1 MVYLL
6 YDLILLLAALILIPY
21 YYFRGVRYRS
31 FRHGIKE
38 RLGFFAPGQF
48 DCLAGKQVFWIHV
61 VSVGETRAV
70 LPLVKALKKAYPEV
84 ALIISNV
91 TETGHE
97 IASQVAEVNCCLFF
111 PYDFSLVVRRVLRQ
125 VNPSLIIIVETEIW
139 PNFVRLARDR
149 KIPVILVN
157 GRISDRSYPRYQW
170 IKRFI
175 RPILR
180 QFSFFC
186 MQTVEDGRRLRMLG
200 APAALVQ
207 VSGNVKFDLD
217 ISLPDHPIVVQ
228 LKKRYHLPE
237 GELIWVAGSTHAG
250 EEEVVVDVYQQLASR
265 RKLLRLVLVPRHP
278 ERCSAVGKMLAG
290 RQIPFVRC
298 SELASMD
305 ELLAPDTVLLVD
317 TVGELP
323 QIYVVSDIVFVGGS
337 LVPVGGHNIL
347 EASAVRKPVIFG
359 PHMQNF
365 REISQLLLAAGGGV
379 MVSGKSELLT
389 VTQRLLADDTI
400 CLNMGAKGYDLI
412 RKNVGATASTVEMI
426 RKVLAEK
433 SSGAK
438 KGQV

>member
-6 YDLILLLAALILIPY
+6 YDFILLLAALILIPY
-21 YYFRGVRYRS
+21 YYFRGVRYQS
-31 FRHGIKE
+31 FRQGIKE
-38 RLGFFAPGQF
+38 RLGFFAPGRF

-97 IASQVAEVNCCLFF
+97 VASQVAEVDCCLFF

-139 PNFVRLARDR
+139 PNFVRLARDG
-149 KIPVILVN
+149 KIPLILAN
-157 GRISDRSYPRYQW
+157 GRISDRSYPHYQW

-175 RPILR
+175 RSILQ
-180 QFSFFC
+180 QFSVLC
-186 MQTVEDGRRLRMLG
+186 VQTEEDARRLRMLG

-217 ISLPDHPIVVQ
+217 VSLPDHPTVAQ
-228 LKKRYHLPE
+228 LKKGYHLPE

-250 EEEVVVDVYQQLASR
+250 EEEVVVDVYQQLASGV
-265 RKLLRLVLVPRHP
+265 KLLRLVLVPRHP
-278 ERCSAVGKMLAG
+278 ERCPSVVKMLAG

-317 TVGELP
+317 TVGELQ
-323 QIYVVSDIVFVGGS
+323 QIYAVSDIVFVGGS

-412 RKNVGATASTVEMI
+412 RKNVGATASTLEMI

>member
-6 YDLILLLAALILIPY
+6 YDFILLLAALILIPY

-31 FRHGIKE
+31 FRQGMKE
-38 RLGFFAPGQF
+38 RLGFFAPGRF

-97 IASQVAEVNCCLFF
+97 IASQVAEVDCCLFF

-139 PNFVRLARDR
+139 PNFVRLARDE
-149 KIPVILVN
+149 KIPVILAN

-175 RPILR
+175 RPILQ
-180 QFSFFC
+180 QFSVLC

-217 ISLPDHPIVVQ
+217 VSLPDHPIVVQ

-250 EEEVVVDVYQQLASR
+250 EDEVVVDVYQQLASR

-278 ERCSAVGKMLAG
+278 ERCPAVGKMLGG

-305 ELLAPDTVLLVD
+305 ELLAPGTVLLVD

-323 QIYVVSDIVFVGGS
+323 QIYAVSEIVFVGGS
-337 LVPVGGHNIL
+337 LVPVGGHNVL
-347 EASAVRKPVIFG
+347 EASAVRKPVVFG
-359 PHMQNF
+359 PHMHNF
-365 REISQLLLAAGGGV
+365 REISRMLLDAGGGV
-379 MVSGKSELLT
+379 MVSGKEELAEVMESLL
-389 VTQRLLADDTI
+389 VDEDLRLS
-400 CLNMGAKGYDLI
+400 MGSKGYALI
-412 RKNVGATASTVEMI
+412 RKNVGATVFTLEII

-433 SSGAK
+433 FPGARE
-438 KGQV
+438 GQV

>member
-6 YDLILLLAALILIPY
+6 YDFILLLAALILIPY

-31 FRHGIKE
+31 FRQGMKE
-38 RLGFFAPGQF
+38 RLGFFAPGRF

-97 IASQVAEVNCCLFF
+97 IASQVAEVDCCLFF

-139 PNFVRLARDR
+139 PNFVRLARDE
-149 KIPVILVN
+149 KIPVILAN

-175 RPILR
+175 RPILQ
-180 QFSFFC
+180 QFSVLC

-217 ISLPDHPIVVQ
+217 VSLPDHPIVVQ

-250 EEEVVVDVYQQLASR
+250 EDEVVVDVYQQLASR

-278 ERCSAVGKMLAG
+278 ERCPAVGKMLGG

-305 ELLAPDTVLLVD
+305 ELLAPGTVLLVD

-323 QIYVVSDIVFVGGS
+323 QIYAVSEIVFVGGS
-337 LVPVGGHNIL
+337 LVPVGGHNVL
-347 EASAVRKPVIFG
+347 EASAVRKPVVFG
-359 PHMQNF
+359 PHMHNF
-365 REISQLLLAAGGGV
+365 REISRMLLDAGGGV
-379 MVSGKSELLT
+379 MVSGKEELAEVMESLL
-389 VTQRLLADDTI
+389 VDEDLRLS
-400 CLNMGAKGYDLI
+400 MGSKGYALI
-412 RKNVGATASTVEMI
+412 RKNVGATVFTLEII

-433 SSGAK
+433 FPGAR
-438 KGQV
+438 G

>member
-1 MVYLL
+1 
-6 YDLILLLAALILIPY
+6 
-21 YYFRGVRYRS
+21 
-31 FRHGIKE
+31 
-38 RLGFFAPGQF
+38 
-48 DCLAGKQVFWIHV
+48 
-61 VSVGETRAV
+61 
-70 LPLVKALKKAYPEV
+70 
-84 ALIISNV
+84 
-91 TETGHE
+91 
-97 IASQVAEVNCCLFF
+97 
-111 PYDFSLVVRRVLRQ
+111 
-125 VNPSLIIIVETEIW
+125 
-139 PNFVRLARDR
+139 
-149 KIPVILVN
+149 
-157 GRISDRSYPRYQW
+157 
-170 IKRFI
+170 
-175 RPILR
+175 
-180 QFSFFC
+180 
-186 MQTVEDGRRLRMLG
+186 
-200 APAALVQ
+200 
-207 VSGNVKFDLD
+207 
-217 ISLPDHPIVVQ
+217 
-228 LKKRYHLPE
+228 
-237 GELIWVAGSTHAG
+237 
-250 EEEVVVDVYQQLASR
+250 
-265 RKLLRLVLVPRHP
+265 LVLVPRHP